1 MYISVTYISKAY
13 FSTAYSTSSG
23 DILMNKQRIMK
34 GQKCDEFEIVS
45 NILIKDTNK
54 SLVSRW
60 AHAVLL
66 AER

>member
-1 MYISVTYISKAY
+1 MYISVTYISEAY

-23 DILMNKQRIMK
+23 RHFNEQTTNHEGK
-34 GQKCDEFEIVS
+34 KCDEFEIVS

-54 SLVSRW
+54 SLVSLW